1 MSGDETSVNMSL
13 DTVLNEALGSS
24 GARSGQDAI
33 VMVLHSCLLAEG
45 FVCVAVGD
53 EVGIN

>member
-1 MSGDETSVNMSL
+1 MSL
-13 DTVLNEALGSS
+13 DTVLKEALAGS
-24 GARSGQDAI
+24 GARSDQDAI
-33 VMVLHSCLLAEG
+33 VVVLHSCLLSEG